1 MRLTLLFS
9 IIFLNLGVFAQ
20 SIPNPSFENWSA
32 SGGYSDPV
40 SWTTPNST
48 SYVFPFYVLTV
59 TESSDAIEGT
69 KSARLETK
77 DIIGIPVPGL
87 LTLGILTVNVFEN
100 TSSITGGIPY
110 NLRPDRLTGNF
121 KYSPATND
129 SLLIAVFMLKHNN
142 VTGQLDTIGIG
153 AFSSAETT
161 TAFTAFEANIEYQ
174 TEDLPD
180 TMNILIMSSDFTNP
194 IVGSVL
200 FVDNL
205 AFSFDVGIE
214 KFASENNYRIYPNP
228 ASDFVNIAISTDKNT
243 EVKLFDIVGNILF
256 TKVYSKG
263 RENATIPL
271 TNLPNGVYI
280 LEIDG
285 KTSKII
291 KN

>member
-1 MRLTLLFS
+1 MKLTLLFS

-20 SIPNPSFENWSA
+20 SIPNPGFENWAS

-59 TESSDAIEGT
+59 TESGDAVEGT

-77 DIIGIPVPGL
+77 DILGIPVPGL
-87 LTLGILTVNVFEN
+87 ITLGILNVNVFEN

-110 NLRPDRLTGNF
+110 NLRPDKLNGFF
-121 KYSPATND
+121 KYAPATND

-142 VTGQLDTIGIG
+142 VSGQLDTIGIG

-161 TAFTAFEANIEYQ
+161 TAFTAFEINIDYE
-174 TEDLPD
+174 TEELPD
-180 TMNILIMSSDFTNP
+180 TMNILIMSSDVTNP
-194 IVGSVL
+194 VVGSVL
-200 FVDNL
+200 HVDNL
-205 AFSFDVGIE
+205 TFSFDVGIE
-214 KFASENNYRIYPNP
+214 NSIAQSRYSIYPNP
-228 ASDFVNIAISTDKNT
+228 TSDFVNIAISTDKIV
-243 EVKLFDIVGNILF
+243 EVKLYDIVGNKLF
-256 TKVYSKG
+256 SSI
-263 RENATIPL
+263 IPIGKEKFIVPL
-271 TNLPNGVYI
+271 NKYPNGIYL